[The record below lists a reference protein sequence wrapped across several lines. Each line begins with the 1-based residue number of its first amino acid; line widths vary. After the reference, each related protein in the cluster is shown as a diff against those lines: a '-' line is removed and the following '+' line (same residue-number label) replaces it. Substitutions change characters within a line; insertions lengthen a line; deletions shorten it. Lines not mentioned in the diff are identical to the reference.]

1 MSIDFSRRQSLKM
14 MAGAGLLSALPL
26 GAISAREAKHAFVI
40 SGEQDSQYIFGQL
53 VNESL
58 ETSSIQVNLKKYES
72 FLSIADL
79 PKGALLIGLVNEA
92 EKVLIDA
99 LVQNRRGIIK
109 TTARISAES
118 SGEMIP
124 GLAEMTVESALN
136 FTSDNFND
144 VHSREL
150 STGPL
155 ISFYAYL

>member
-1 MSIDFSRRQSLKM
+1 MSMGFSRRQSLKM

-26 GAISAREAKHAFVI
+26 GAISASEAKHAFI
-40 SGEQDSQYIFGQL
+40 ITSQDDSVDVFAQQI
-53 VNESL
+53 NESMD
-58 ETSSIQVNLKKYES
+58 SSAIQVNLKRHES

-109 TTARISAES
+109 TTARVGVDS
-118 SGEMIP
+118 SDVIIP
-124 GLAEMTVESALN
+124 ELAEMTVKSALA
-136 FTSDNFND
+136 FTSDNFNEFQN
-144 VHSREL
+144 REL